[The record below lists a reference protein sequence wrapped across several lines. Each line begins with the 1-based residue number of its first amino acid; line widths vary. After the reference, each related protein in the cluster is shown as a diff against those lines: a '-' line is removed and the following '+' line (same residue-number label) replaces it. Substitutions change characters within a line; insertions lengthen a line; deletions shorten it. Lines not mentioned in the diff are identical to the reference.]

1 MPSTS
6 ATLHAGLL
14 ARKGEARPSAPSHH
28 QGAARSGNVATLF
41 AALARREPLA
51 ETTAADTAPPR
62 SIELARAVAKPRK
75 AQETAAVRHRR
86 QVHARIEDALHL
98 RLRIAAARGGRTQQD
113 LVASA
118 LESYLSFLDEDVYSP
133 PCGASN
139 AGV

>member
-1 MPSTS
+1 MTSTS
-6 ATLHAGLL
+6 ASLHAGLL

-28 QGAARSGNVATLF
+28 PGAARSGNVATLF
-41 AALARREPLA
+41 AALARREPLVEAAIA
-51 ETTAADTAPPR
+51 ETASLR
-62 SIELARAVAKPRK
+62 RIELPRAVGKPHK
-75 AQETAAVRHRR
+75 AETLAAHRRR

-133 PCGASN
+133 PCGATN

>member
-6 ATLHAGLL
+6 ATIHAGLL

-28 QGAARSGNVATLF
+28 HGPARSGQVATLF

-51 ETTAADTAPPR
+51 EAAVAETVPLR
-62 SIELARAVAKPRK
+62 RIELPRAVVNPHKSL
-75 AQETAAVRHRR
+75 VSRHRR
-86 QVHARIEDALHL
+86 QVHARIEDELHL